1 MNMTEKNRDQMS
13 FIRIGTVHEQA
24 DIALFMD
31 EVFRESVNDYW
42 TQQARGLLHSI
53 LSRLMRQCKEEDSM
67 LPYSELIA
75 ALRIHASGISADDQ
89 EQNAILATVN
99 NQLLKWRASALEE
112 LS

>member
-1 MNMTEKNRDQMS
+1 MHMTEKNRDQMP

-67 LPYSELIA
+67 LLWSELTA
-75 ALRIHASGISADDQ
+75 ALRNHASGLAADDQ
-89 EQNAILATVN
+89 EQAAILATAN
-99 NQLLKWRASALEE
+99 TQLLKCRALALKE

>member
-1 MNMTEKNRDQMS
+1 MTEKNRDQMS

-67 LPYSELIA
+67 LPYSDLIA

-89 EQNAILATVN
+89 EQNAVLATVN
-99 NQLLKWRASALEE
+99 NQLLKWRASVLEK

>member
-1 MNMTEKNRDQMS
+1 MTEKNRDQMS

-89 EQNAILATVN
+89 EQNAVLATVN
-99 NQLLKWRASALEE
+99 NQLLKWRASVLEK

>member
-1 MNMTEKNRDQMS
+1 MTEKNRDQMS

-42 TQQARGLLHSI
+42 TQQARERLHSI
-53 LSRLMRQCKEEDSM
+53 LSCLMRQCKNENRT
-67 LPYSELIA
+67 LLWSELTA
-75 ALRIHASGISADDQ
+75 ALRNHVSDIAADDQ

-99 NQLLKWRASALEE
+99 NQLLKWRTSALEK

>member
-99 NQLLKWRASALEE
+99 NQLLKWRTSALEK

>member
-89 EQNAILATVN
+89 EQNAVLATVN
-99 NQLLKWRASALEE
+99 NQLLKWRASVLEK

>member
-1 MNMTEKNRDQMS
+1 MTEKNRDQMS
-13 FIRIGTVHEQA
+13 CIRIGTVHEQA

-99 NQLLKWRASALEE
+99 NQLLKWRTSALEK

>member
-1 MNMTEKNRDQMS
+1 MTEKNRDQMS

-99 NQLLKWRASALEE
+99 NQLLKWRTSALEK

>member
-1 MNMTEKNRDQMS
+1 MHMTEKNRDQMP

-42 TQQARGLLHSI
+42 TQQARERLQSI
-53 LSRLMRQCKEEDSM
+53 LSCLMRQCKEKNRT
-67 LPYSELIA
+67 LLWSELTA
-75 ALRIHASGISADDQ
+75 ALRNHASGIAADDR

-99 NQLLKWRASALEE
+99 NQLLKWRASSLEE

>member
-31 EVFRESVNDYW
+31 KVFRESVNDYW
-42 TQQARGLLHSI
+42 TQQARERLQNI
-53 LSRLMRQCKEEDSM
+53 LSCLMRQCKNENRT
-67 LPYSELIA
+67 LLWSELIA
-75 ALRIHASGISADDQ
+75 ALRNHVSDIAADDQ

-99 NQLLKWRASALEE
+99 NQLLKWRASALEK

>member
-1 MNMTEKNRDQMS
+1 MTEKNRDQMS

-31 EVFRESVNDYW
+31 KVFRESVNDYW

-53 LSRLMRQCKEEDSM
+53 LSRLMRQCKEEDN
-67 LPYSELIA
+67 LLLWSELTA
-75 ALRIHASGISADDQ
+75 ALRNHASGIAADDQ
-89 EQNAILATVN
+89 EQNAVLATVN
-99 NQLLKWRASALEE
+99 NQLLKWRALALEE